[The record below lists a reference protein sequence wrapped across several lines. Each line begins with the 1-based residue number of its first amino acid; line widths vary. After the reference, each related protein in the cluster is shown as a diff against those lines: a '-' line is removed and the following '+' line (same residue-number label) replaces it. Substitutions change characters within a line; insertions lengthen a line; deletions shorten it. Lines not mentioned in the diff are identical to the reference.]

1 MPRQHSSGQ
10 KEKLL
15 GISKRGDVYLR
26 ELLIHGGCSVVMH
39 CSKKSD
45 ARSVWVNKIKDT
57 GGMIVMAMLL
67 SGENYL
73 KAA

>member
-1 MPRQHSSGQ
+1 MVVA
-10 KEKLL
+10 L
-15 GISKRGDVYLR
+15 
-26 ELLIHGGCSVVMH
+26 VMH

-67 SGENYL
+67 SGENYQ